1 MRATRIIHTHK
12 RSLTPFIPPMLGLKV
27 LQGGA
32 AIAASRAPLHAPP
45 AAASAASRALAL
57 LLPSGYPAS
66 VAPTYAR
73 YSAWASA
80 ATVFSS
86 TAGVLATQSLLFA
99 LGVGAGVAVPASAA
113 WQWVCKDGLG
123 QLGGVLYAAVVG
135 DRFDADP
142 KRWRLAAALASDA
155 AGALEVSM
163 ALAPGAVPFL
173 PLAAVSNVGRNV
185 SWLSA
190 SATRASLHQ
199 ALAVRGNLADVTAK
213 AGSQIT
219 AAATAGT
226 ALGVAL
232 SPFLGG
238 APETA
243 LALYGALS
251 AAHLCAVGMSLRAV
265 ALPTLS
271 DVRLR
276 LACGALPTLPAADA
290 LRHAYLSPRD
300 ASGLEAFLPWQRN
313 EDALRPS
320 PSASTDFVVAPSLDD
335 VPAFADF
342 ARASGAVDSR
352 DVETGAL
359 PRAAYVVAVP
369 PASTA
374 LSSRRRIQLLL
385 HVDAAWS
392 DVLIGHLHAQRVAA
406 LLQGGDVGGL
416 QAVRDAR
423 EWVALVGPSYLA
435 GLEAAG
441 WWTHAPLLER
451 GSDVST
457 RRYAFAE

>member
-1 MRATRIIHTHK
+1 MHGVKI
-12 RSLTPFIPPMLGLKV
+12 
-27 LQGGA
+27 LQGAA
-32 AIAASRAPLHAPP
+32 AIAASRVSSQAPTAGAAP
-45 AAASAASRALAL
+45 SAATRALAL
-57 LLPSGYPAS
+57 LLPSGYPTS

-232 SPFLGG
+232 SPFLSG
-238 APETA
+238 APGTA

-276 LACGALPTLPAADA
+276 LACGALPTLSADDA
-290 LRHAYLSPRD
+290 RRHAYLSPSD
-300 ASGLEAFLPWQRN
+300 ASAFESFLPWQRN
-313 EDALRPS
+313 EDALHPS
-320 PSASTDFVVAPSLDD
+320 PSSSIDFVVAPRLED
-335 VPAFADF
+335 VPEFVEF
-342 ARASGAVDSR
+342 ARASGAVDAGNDENGNSLR
-352 DVETGAL
+352 TS
-359 PRAAYVVAVP
+359 YVVAVP
-369 PASTA
+369 PSSTA
-374 LSSRRRIQLLL
+374 PRSRCRIQILL

-392 DVLIGHLHAQRVAA
+392 DVLVGHLHAQRVAS
-406 LLQGGDVGGL
+406 LLQGGNLTGL

-423 EWVALVGPSYLA
+423 TWVARVGPSYLA

-451 GSDVST
+451 GSDVSN
-457 RRYAFAE
+457 RRYSFVE